1 MAAILSRNM
10 IGWRFE
16 VYRRLG
22 LEELQIQLT
31 RGEIQRNDRAVAV
44 RTPEYRETQN
54 QARNVRRNVQR
65 NQTRQRQPLQYEEN
79 PYLRAEGHQ

>member
-1 MAAILSRNM
+1 M

-22 LEELQIQLT
+22 LEELPRDIEIQLT